1 MATVAWVKCSGG
13 VWCELERL
21 NLSTVMGSGVY
32 VIWAGNRWVYVGQ
45 GDIASR
51 LQERRNDG
59 RVSDYRNSGRLMV
72 AWATLPAG
80 QMDGVERYL
89 ADTLT
94 PAVGERHPI
103 ALPIPVNLP
112 GQ

>member
-21 NLSTVMGSGVY
+21 NLGTVTGSGVY

-45 GDIASR
+45 GEIASR
-51 LQERRNDG
+51 LQEHRNDG
-59 RVSDYRNSGRLMV
+59 RVLAHRNSGPLMV
-72 AWATLPAG
+72 TWATLPAG

-89 ADTLT
+89 EDTLA

>member
-21 NLSTVMGSGVY
+21 NLGTVTGSGVY

-45 GDIASR
+45 GDVASR
-51 LQERRNDG
+51 LSAHRTN
-59 RVSDYRNSGRLMV
+59 SSILAYRDSGQLMV
-72 AWATLPAG
+72 TWAILPAG
-80 QMDGVERYL
+80 QMDGIERYL
-89 ADTLT
+89 ADTLR
-94 PAVGERHPI
+94 PAVGAQHHV